1 MASLIRLRLR
11 PSRPPFPTVWFAIA
25 MMVTL
30 TVASGLWTSQ
40 RRASAVD
47 AFEQPPI
54 SYSASTPNNVVSQLD
69 QRLAAGEA
77 ALAYDESVGYL
88 RSVLAALD
96 VPIDSQTLVFSKT
109 SLQQQRISPKNPRA
123 LYFNDDVY
131 VGFVRSGEVL
141 EVSVADPALGTV
153 FYTLDQVEADRP
165 AFVRQTDSCLL
176 CHGGS
181 QTRGVPGHIVRSVY
195 PDRSGQP
202 IFSAGSHRVDHTT
215 PLADRWGG
223 WYVSGRHGDAT
234 HLGNIAYRG
243 RPSRD
248 DPADTSGLNQTDLNA
263 HFRTDG
269 YLTPDSDL
277 VALSVLAHQ
286 ASAHTLL
293 TSVAFNTRSALYRE
307 EGLNRDLG
315 EPEGT
320 RWPSTESVLNSA
332 VDSLLE
338 CFLLCDEPP
347 LAAPISGTSTFGE
360 TFAASGPHDA
370 QGRSLKALDL
380 NTRLFRYPCS
390 YLIYTASF
398 DALPEEVRQRFWT
411 KLDAVLAGD
420 DPEGRFTHLSPA
432 DRTAI
437 REILASTKP
446 GVPWHAD

>member
-1 MASLIRLRLR
+1 MASLMRSRLR
-11 PSRPPFPTVWFAIA
+11 PSRRPSFAIVVMLVVGSA
-25 MMVTL
+25 
-30 TVASGLWTSQ
+30 LWSMPRT
-40 RRASAVD
+40 ATTAD

-54 SYSASTPNNVVSQLD
+54 SYSASEPENAVSRLD
-69 QRLAAGEA
+69 DRLATGEIS
-77 ALAYDESVGYL
+77 LTYDESVGYL

-96 VPIDSQTLVFSKT
+96 VPVDSQTLVFSKT

-131 VGFVRSGEVL
+131 IGFVRGGEVL

-153 FYTLDQVEADRP
+153 FYTLAQIEADPP

-215 PLADRWGG
+215 PLVDRWGG
-223 WYVSGRHGDAT
+223 WYVSGKHGDTT
-234 HLGNIAYRG
+234 HLGNVAYRG
-243 RPSRD
+243 RPSGD
-248 DPADTSGLNQTDLNA
+248 DPADTSGLNQTDLSQR
-263 HFRTDG
+263 FRTEG

-286 ASAHTLL
+286 AAAHTLL

-320 RWPSTESVLNSA
+320 RWPSTESVLTSA

-338 CFLLCDEPP
+338 CFLFCDEPP
-347 LAAPISGTSTFGE
+347 LAAPISGTSSFAA
-360 TFAASGPHDA
+360 TFAASGPHDP
-370 QGRSLKALDL
+370 QGRSLKDLDL
-380 NTRLFRYPCS
+380 ETRLFRYPCS

-411 KLDAVLAGD
+411 KLNAVLAGD
-420 DPEGRFTHLSPA
+420 DPEGRFTHLSAA
-432 DRTAI
+432 DCTAI